1 MSYLTYVNGLGPNYK
16 GDNLYEFIFSD
27 SLDVWG
33 ESWESK
39 PSNGYPTPPE
49 LQYIKKVG
57 VLRNTNLKLE
67 LIQDSDFFS
76 MEDAMDDI
84 IALAWE
90 IENEVDYGDSY
101 SEDEDVTD
109 NQVHEPEDV
118 YTSDKTYTDD
128 DLSDEKIENLL
139 GWDNLRKSLLHIS
152 CFKEAFDSMRLQ
164 GLSIEEN
171 YLVKI

>member
-57 VLRNTNLKLE
+57 VLRNTDLKLE
-67 LIQDSDFFS
+67 LIQNSDFFC
-76 MEDAMDDI
+76 MIDAIDDVV
-84 IALAWE
+84 ALAWE
-90 IENEVDYGDSY
+90 TEE
-101 SEDEDVTD
+101 SEGQKRMVFRFGNTEQEIKDKLYERDLIL
-109 NQVHEPEDV
+109 EFEKKLV
-118 YTSDKTYTDD
+118 YES
-128 DLSDEKIENLL
+128 
-139 GWDNLRKSLLHIS
+139 
-152 CFKEAFDSMRLQ
+152 
-164 GLSIEEN
+164 
-171 YLVKI
+171 